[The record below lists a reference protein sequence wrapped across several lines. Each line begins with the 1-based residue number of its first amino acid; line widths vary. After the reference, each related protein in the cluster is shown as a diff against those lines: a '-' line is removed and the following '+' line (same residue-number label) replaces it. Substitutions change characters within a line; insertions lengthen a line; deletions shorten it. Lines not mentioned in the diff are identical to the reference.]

1 MRIPTI
7 VNSDE
12 KSTDEETATQERKL
26 LNKWASTYQFDDKT
40 QIDCDFVEHLIRI
53 DLLPALPES
62 QRLQP
67 IAEQL
72 DKRQC
77 LQTL

>member
-1 MRIPTI
+1 MIPTI
-7 VNSDE
+7 VTSDE
-12 KSTDEETATQERKL
+12 KSTDEKTATQDRKL
-26 LNKWASTYQFDDKT
+26 LNKWASTYQFDEST
-40 QIDCDFVEHLIRI
+40 QIDSDFVEYLISI
-53 DLLPALPES
+53 DLLPALPEG

-77 LQTL
+77 SQTL

>member
-1 MRIPTI
+1 MIPTI
-7 VNSDE
+7 VTSDE
-12 KSTDEETATQERKL
+12 KSIDEKTATQDRKL
-26 LNKWASTYQFDDKT
+26 LNKWASTYQFDEST
-40 QIDCDFVEHLIRI
+40 QIDSDFVEYLISI
-53 DLLPALPES
+53 DLLPALPEG

>member
-26 LNKWASTYQFDDKT
+26 LNKWASTYQFNEST

-53 DLLPALPES
+53 DLLPALPEG